1 MKIAIVNDSP
11 LAREALRR
19 AIATTQDHEIVW
31 IARDGREAVIACA
44 VQRPDLI
51 LMDLMMPVM
60 DGVEATRQIMA
71 ETPCPILIVTASV
84 NGRTGKVF
92 EALGA
97 GAFDAVSTPLS
108 EGLGTDA
115 LLSKLR
121 TLHLLI
127 GNPDIAPARMRL
139 GKEEGAKEPLILI
152 GASAGGPAALA
163 VILRSLPRDFSCSI
177 VIAQHVD
184 AQFADPMAHW
194 LNEQSAL
201 PVRVAIEGERPQPGH
216 ALLAGQNAHLT
227 FCASGRLSYRREL
240 KESLYCP
247 SIDLFFE
254 SVIGHWEGKISA
266 VLLTGMGSD
275 GARGLKALKE
285 SGAFTIAQDKSTSVV
300 FGMPKRAISLGAATE
315 VLPLEQI
322 APALSQFAVRSLGRC
337 SISPEGY

>member
-1 MKIAIVNDSP
+1 LKIAIVNDSP

-19 AIATTQDHEIVW
+19 AITTTQDHEIVW
-31 IARDGREAVIACA
+31 IARDGREAVTACS
-44 VQRPDLI
+44 VHKPDLI

-60 DGVEATRQIMA
+60 DGVEATRRIMA

-84 NGRTGKVF
+84 NGHTGRVF

-97 GAFDAVSTPLS
+97 GAFDAVSTPRS

-121 TLHLLI
+121 TLDLLI
-127 GNPDIAPARMRL
+127 GNPDNAPARMRP
-139 GKEEGAKEPLILI
+139 GKEEGTKEPIILI

-163 VILRSLPRDFSCSI
+163 VILGSLPRDFSCSI
-177 VIAQHVD
+177 VVAQHVD

-194 LNEQSAL
+194 LNGQSAL

-227 FCASGRLSYRREL
+227 FSASGRLSYRREP

-254 SVIGHWEGKISA
+254 SAIGHWEGSMSG

-285 SGAFTIAQDKSTSVV
+285 SGAFTITQDQSTSVV
-300 FGMPKRAISLGAATE
+300 FGMPKRAISLGAANE

-322 APALSQFAVRSLGRC
+322 APALSQFAVRSFRRC
-337 SISPEGY
+337 SSSPAGG